1 MSTNL
6 NHIVLVDDNETTS
19 FLNNRLLGRLAV
31 ADHVSTFS
39 RADEA
44 FEQLWGDN
52 PAESS
57 VPAPD
62 LVFVD
67 LKMPGVSGFEFLE
80 LYNALPQPVQDKT
93 VMAVLTTSMHGAD
106 TAPSRVASRGGCH
119 GWNKFQHS
127 TALRASHSVLL
138 WWCSHHSPTSNV
150 IQFGL
155 EARSTDR

>member
-1 MSTNL
+1 MSANL

-44 FEQLWGDN
+44 FEQLWGN
-52 PAESS
+52 VNGGSQA
-57 VPAPD
+57 PAPD

-80 LYNALPQPVQDKT
+80 LYNALPQPVQDKS

-106 TAPSRVASRGGCH
+106 TARVAKYPNVEYLTKPLTEEKMR
-119 GWNKFQHS
+119 KLLEKRFQ
-127 TALRASHSVLL
+127 
-138 WWCSHHSPTSNV
+138 
-150 IQFGL
+150 
-155 EARSTDR
+155 

>member
-1 MSTNL
+1 MSANL

-31 ADHVSTFS
+31 ADQVSTFS

-44 FEQLWGDN
+44 FEQLWGDTTGAN
-52 PAESS
+52 AG
-57 VPAPD
+57 PAPD

-67 LKMPGVSGFEFLE
+67 LKMPGISGFEFLE

-106 TAPSRVASRGGCH
+106 TARVAKYPNVEYLTKPLTEEKMR
-119 GWNKFQHS
+119 KLLEKRFQ
-127 TALRASHSVLL
+127 
-138 WWCSHHSPTSNV
+138 
-150 IQFGL
+150 
-155 EARSTDR
+155 

>member
-1 MSTNL
+1 MSANL

-44 FEQLWGDN
+44 FEQLWGDD
-52 PAESS
+52 PAGSA
-57 VPAPD
+57 APD

-93 VMAVLTTSMHGAD
+93 VMAVLTTSMHGAG
-106 TAPSRVASRGGCH
+106 TARVAQYPNVEYLTKPLTEEKMR
-119 GWNKFQHS
+119 KLLEKRFQ
-127 TALRASHSVLL
+127 
-138 WWCSHHSPTSNV
+138 
-150 IQFGL
+150 
-155 EARSTDR
+155 

>member
-31 ADHVSTFS
+31 ADRVSTFS

-44 FEQLWGDN
+44 FEQLWG
-52 PAESS
+52 ESAGES
-57 VPAPD
+57 ASPAPD

-80 LYNALPQPVQDKT
+80 LYNALPQPVQEQT

-106 TAPSRVASRGGCH
+106 TARVAQYPNVEYLTKPLTEEKMR
-119 GWNKFQHS
+119 KLLEKRFQ
-127 TALRASHSVLL
+127 
-138 WWCSHHSPTSNV
+138 
-150 IQFGL
+150 
-155 EARSTDR
+155 

>member
-1 MSTNL
+1 MSANL

-44 FEQLWGDN
+44 FEKLWGDAN
-52 PAESS
+52 GATDS
-57 VPAPD
+57 PAPD

-67 LKMPGVSGFEFLE
+67 LKMPGISGFEFLE

-106 TAPSRVASRGGCH
+106 TARVAKYPNVEYLTKPLTVEKMR
-119 GWNKFQHS
+119 KLLEKRFQ
-127 TALRASHSVLL
+127 
-138 WWCSHHSPTSNV
+138 
-150 IQFGL
+150 
-155 EARSTDR
+155 

>member
-1 MSTNL
+1 MSVNL

-31 ADHVSTFS
+31 ADRVSTFS

-44 FEQLWGDN
+44 FEQLWGSAN
-52 PAESS
+52 GSS
-57 VPAPD
+57 SAPAPD

-106 TAPSRVASRGGCH
+106 TARVAKYPNVEYLTKPLTEEKMLKLLEKR
-119 GWNKFQHS
+119 FQ
-127 TALRASHSVLL
+127 
-138 WWCSHHSPTSNV
+138 
-150 IQFGL
+150 
-155 EARSTDR
+155 

>member
-1 MSTNL
+1 MSANL

-44 FEQLWGDN
+44 FEQLWGN
-52 PAESS
+52 ANGGSN
-57 VPAPD
+57 APD

-80 LYNALPQPVQDKT
+80 LYNSLPQPVQDKT

-106 TAPSRVASRGGCH
+106 TARVAKYPNVEYLTKPLTEEKMR
-119 GWNKFQHS
+119 KLLEKRFQ
-127 TALRASHSVLL
+127 
-138 WWCSHHSPTSNV
+138 
-150 IQFGL
+150 
-155 EARSTDR
+155 

>member
-1 MSTNL
+1 MSANL

-31 ADHVSTFS
+31 ANQVSTFA

-44 FEQLWGDN
+44 FEQLWGEQ
-52 PAESS
+52 A
-57 VPAPD
+57 AAGALPD

-80 LYNALPQPVQDKT
+80 LYNALPQPVQQQT

-106 TAPSRVASRGGCH
+106 TARVAQYPNVEYLTKPLTEEKMR
-119 GWNKFQHS
+119 KLLEKRFQ
-127 TALRASHSVLL
+127 
-138 WWCSHHSPTSNV
+138 
-150 IQFGL
+150 
-155 EARSTDR
+155 

>member
-1 MSTNL
+1 MSANL

-31 ADHVSTFS
+31 ANQVSTFA

-44 FEQLWGDN
+44 FEQLWGEQ
-52 PAESS
+52 A
-57 VPAPD
+57 AAGALPD

-80 LYNALPQPVQDKT
+80 LYNALPQPVQEQT

-106 TAPSRVASRGGCH
+106 TARVAQYPNVEYLTKPLTEEKMR
-119 GWNKFQHS
+119 K
-127 TALRASHSVLL
+127 LL
-138 WWCSHHSPTSNV
+138 EKR
-150 IQFGL
+150 F
-155 EARSTDR
+155 

>member
-1 MSTNL
+1 MSANL

-44 FEQLWGDN
+44 FEQIWGSADGAARQDS
-52 PAESS
+52 PPVA
-57 VPAPD
+57 APD

-80 LYNALPQPVQDKT
+80 LYNALPRPVQEKT

-106 TAPSRVASRGGCH
+106 TARVAQYPNVEYLTKPLTEEKMR
-119 GWNKFQHS
+119 KLLEKRFQ
-127 TALRASHSVLL
+127 
-138 WWCSHHSPTSNV
+138 
-150 IQFGL
+150 
-155 EARSTDR
+155 